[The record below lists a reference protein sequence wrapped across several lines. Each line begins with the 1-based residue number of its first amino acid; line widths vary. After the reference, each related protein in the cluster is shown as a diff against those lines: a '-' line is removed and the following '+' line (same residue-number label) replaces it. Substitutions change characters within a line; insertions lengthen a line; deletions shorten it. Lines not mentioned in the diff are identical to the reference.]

1 MKSNSHGPTLRDDLV
16 ALPFIAPFIAVFVVF
31 IGYPLF
37 YSLWISVHRTT
48 IFSDFYDLFGTME
61 FVGLA
66 NYAKVITDPVFL
78 WSVVLTF
85 FYGALTIAPGIIISL
100 FLAMAV
106 SREGRIWAAYRGGF
120 FLPHVFDI
128 YVVGVIWLMLYNP
141 GGGLVSRVL
150 DLLGFVGLAERGV
163 LNNPWLTLPAI
174 AFAMILKNAGFG
186 MILFL
191 TSLKMIPT
199 SMFEAAEVDGATRW
213 QKLFFVT
220 LPQLRP
226 IILFLSITGMVG
238 ALNAFAEIYAL
249 TDGTGGTSVSIGGTT
264 LQSARTS
271 GLHLFS
277 IFNQS
282 MYGEAAAISF
292 VLLVIAIGLAWL
304 NFRLLAGGRD

>member
-1 MKSNSHGPTLRDDLV
+1 MDPTQGRPTLRDDMV
-16 ALPFIAPFIAVFVVF
+16 ALPFLAPFLAVFVVF

-48 IFSDFYDLFGTME
+48 VFSDFYDLFGTME
-61 FVGLA
+61 FVGLK
-66 NYAKVITDPVFL
+66 NYVEILSDPIFL
-78 WSVVLTF
+78 WSVLLTF
-85 FYGALTIAPGIIISL
+85 VYGILTIAPGIVLSL
-100 FLAMAV
+100 FLAMALT
-106 SREGRIWAAYRGGF
+106 REGRIWASYRGGF
-120 FLPHVFDI
+120 FLPHVFDV
-128 YVVGVIWLMLYNP
+128 YVVGIIWLMLYNP

-150 DLLGFVGLAERGV
+150 AFLGFMGLSESGV

-174 AFAMILKNAGFG
+174 GFAMVLKNAGFG

-199 SMFEAAEVDGATRW
+199 SIFEAAEVDGATRW

-238 ALNAFAEIYAL
+238 ALNAFAEVYAL
-249 TDGTGGTSVSIGGTT
+249 TDGTGGTSVSVGGTT

-271 GLHLFS
+271 GLHLFT

-292 VLLVIAIGLAWL
+292 VLLVVAIGLAWL
-304 NFRLLAGGRD
+304 NFRVLAGSRN